1 MATDITSVLVIEASV
16 EQVWDLTVDIE
27 AWPRLTPTITS
38 VERLDDGPLRVGS
51 SARIV
56 QPKQR
61 PAVWTVTRF
70 DAPHAYE
77 WETKILTVTMAGTHH
92 LVAEGEHCRNEL
104 RVELSGFG
112 SGLLRRLLGR
122 TMRQAIETENA
133 GFKREAERAHH
144 TNR

>member
-1 MATDITSVLVIEASV
+1 MATDITSVLVIEANV

-51 SARIV
+51 SARV
-56 QPKQR
+56 AQPKQR

-70 DAPHAYE
+70 EAPHVYE
-77 WETKILTVTMAGTHH
+77 WETKVLTVTMAGTHH
-92 LVAEGEHCRNEL
+92 LVAEGDRCRNEL

-122 TMRQAIETENA
+122 TMRNAIETENE
-133 GFKREAERAHH
+133 GFKREAERAQH